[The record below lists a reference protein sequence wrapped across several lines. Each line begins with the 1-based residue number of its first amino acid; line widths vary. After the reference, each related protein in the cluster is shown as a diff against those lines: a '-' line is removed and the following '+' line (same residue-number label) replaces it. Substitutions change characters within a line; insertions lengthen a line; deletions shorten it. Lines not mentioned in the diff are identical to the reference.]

1 MAEAQAGAA
10 IHVRLTLF
18 ADLKRFL
25 PKGQTGSLAFDLSS
39 DATVAMLLAKA
50 GIPESE
56 EITVGLNGN
65 QGARDSILHDGDE
78 VVLFSPMEGG

>member
-1 MAEAQAGAA
+1 MSEVQVSPLV
-10 IHVRLTLF
+10 HVRLTLF

-25 PKGQTGSLAFDLSS
+25 PKGEHGPLAFQLGSG
-39 DATVAMLLAKA
+39 ATVRTLLAQA
-50 GIPESE
+50 GIPAVE

-65 QGARDSILHDGDE
+65 QGDRDSILRDGDE

>member
-1 MAEAQAGAA
+1 MVEAQTSPRFQ
-10 IHVRLTLF
+10 VRLTLF

-25 PKGQTGSLAFDLSS
+25 PKGQTGALSFEVGAGS
-39 DATVAMLLAKA
+39 TVGTLLAQA
-50 GIPESE
+50 GIPAVE

-65 QGARDSILHDGDE
+65 QGDRDSILRDGDE